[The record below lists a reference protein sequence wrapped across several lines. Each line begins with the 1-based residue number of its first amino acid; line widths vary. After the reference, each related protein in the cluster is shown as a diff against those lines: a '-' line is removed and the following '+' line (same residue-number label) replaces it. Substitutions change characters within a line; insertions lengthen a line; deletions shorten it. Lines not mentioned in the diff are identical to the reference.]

1 MATRAA
7 LLLLLSTPLASSL
20 AVIADGRRVSVLKDD
35 SAVALHICERVAQ
48 LADAAIA
55 AKGSFAMSIG
65 SGTTVAPLKMLAG
78 DIDGSRWHL
87 FFGNDRTEGDAAGK
101 CFDGAAEFVSACGI
115 PTSQVH
121 RVPVGPAESSA
132 DVYEALLRAMPTG
145 VLGVCE
151 RSGLPALDL
160 VLLGSG
166 ADGHTA
172 SLYPDSAQVLRC
184 GDGRLVVPAEG
195 KGGVTLTLDAMRS
208 ARNVILSAGKPAQAA
223 MVRKALAWSNADANT
238 KCPAG
243 MVSASAG
250 TDVEWLLTEA
260 SAVELPAL

>member
-1 MATRAA
+1 
-7 LLLLLSTPLASSL
+7 
-20 AVIADGRRVSVLKDD
+20 
-35 SAVALHICERVAQ
+35 VALHICARVAD

-55 AKGSFAMSIG
+55 SKGSFAMSIG

-78 DIDGSRWHL
+78 DVDFSRVHV
-87 FFGNDRTEGDAAGK
+87 FFGNDRTEGATAGK
-101 CFDGAAEFVSACGI
+101 CFTGAAEFLSSCSV
-115 PTSQVH
+115 PPEQVY
-121 RVPVGPAESSA
+121 RVPSGPPEAAA
-132 DVYEALLRAMPTG
+132 DEYDALLRSSPA
-145 VLGVCE
+145 LGVCE
-151 RSGLPALDL
+151 RNGLPALDL

-172 SLYPDSAQVLRC
+172 SLYPASEQVLRC

-195 KGGVTLTLDAMRS
+195 KGGVTLTLDAIRS
-208 ARNVILSAGKPAQAA
+208 ARNVILSAGKPAQAS

-238 KCPAG
+238 GCPAG
-243 MVSASAG
+243 MVSAAPG